1 MPDLIPPEQ
10 DSHILIVDDEAS
22 IRLTFEM
29 FLAREGYGP
38 ITTASTFGEAVAAIE
53 EHHFDLIISDI
64 VLEEK
69 RGTDLLKIIRNSGL
83 ECPVVMVTGFP
94 NLDTA
99 AEAVRYGAFD
109 YISKPVNKETLLKFV
124 RQALKHWKLE
134 IEKKRLLLENDKI
147 KRYLETIFSSV
158 SDAII
163 TIDHKFEIVQLNET
177 AKKWLNY
184 SSSQQA
190 DLKSYQC
197 EMGKACLHDAKQV
210 LSSGHEVREHQVECR
225 KIDGNIRFL
234 SLNAAPLND
243 GFDEFDGIV
252 IVARDITPQTP
263 EVIANARN
271 KFHGYVGSSLLL
283 QGVYKLIEN
292 VGKVDTAVLITGE
305 SGTGKELA
313 AEALHAES
321 SRRDMPLIKVD
332 CAAISEELLESEL
345 FGHKKGSFTGANA
358 DRQGRLLLADNGTLF
373 LDEIGDISP
382 RMQLRLLRFLQE
394 KTFTPVGQD
403 TPIDVNVR
411 VIAATNV
418 DFVQKIN
425 DGSFREDLY
434 YRLKVVEVKLPALRN
449 IKDSVPILAHHF
461 LSLFREKL
469 ERNIHGISDQ
479 AMETLIQY
487 SWPGNIREL
496 RHVIERACVLCAGS
510 TISLEHFPEEI
521 QIPTSHPR
529 PHPPVETKTQTSQRG
544 NFLPYLSEKDEIID
558 ILRRAHGNKAKAS
571 RMLKIDRSTLYRK
584 MQRLGIAGDIA
595 TPPTTNSD
603 S

>member
-1 MPDLIPPEQ
+1 MTTHNLQEK

-29 FLAREGYGP
+29 FLTREGYGP
-38 ITTASTFGEAVAAIE
+38 ITTASSFAEAVAAIK
-53 EHHFDLIISDI
+53 EHQFDLIISDI

-69 RGTDLLKIIRNSGL
+69 RGTDLLKIIRDSGL

-134 IEKKRLLLENDKI
+134 IEKKRLLQENEKF
-147 KRYLETIFSSV
+147 KRYLETIFRSV
-158 SDAII
+158 RDAII
-163 TIDHKFEIVQLNET
+163 TIDHEMKIVQLNDT
-177 AKKWLNY
+177 AKKWLMY
-184 SSSQQA
+184 SSSSQHTN
-190 DLKSYQC
+190 LESYHS
-197 EMGKACLHDAKQV
+197 EMGRACLHDAKQV

-225 KIDGNIRFL
+225 KIDGNIRII
-234 SLNAAPLND
+234 SLNAAPLKD

-252 IVARDITPQTP
+252 IVARDITLPTP
-263 EVIANARN
+263 EVVANARN

-283 QGVYKLIEN
+283 QDVYKLIEN

-358 DRQGRLLLADNGTLF
+358 DRQGRLLLADKGTLF

-403 TPIDVNVR
+403 TPIDVDVR
-411 VIAATNV
+411 IIAATNV
-418 DFVQKIN
+418 DFTRKIK

-434 YRLKVVEVKLPALRN
+434 YRLKVVEIKLPALRD

-469 ERNIHGISDQ
+469 NRNIHGISDQ
-479 AMETLIQY
+479 AMEVLVQY

-521 QIPTSHPR
+521 QIPALHPY
-529 PHPPVETKTQTSQRG
+529 PPVETKTERNQG
-544 NFLPYLSEKDEIID
+544 VAFFPYLSEKDEIID
-558 ILRRAHGNKAKAS
+558 ILKRAHGNKAKAS

-584 MQRLGIAGDIA
+584 MQRLGIACDIA
-595 TPPTTNSD
+595 TPPSSKSD
-603 S
+603 R